1 MSEAATLST
10 GDARRVG
17 AIRIAIGFVQG
28 LALWGLTEAEKHHA
42 WPSTEV
48 GLFGALFMAVALT
61 PFVLLGG
68 LTTLQRRSLAVWGLF
83 AAAVLAGIG
92 LYDAVRRA
100 EPASGFGYSGGILL
114 FVAAGLFV
122 AHHLVEGGDAERR
135 LIARYPRYFDV
146 AWKHGVQIVL
156 SAAFVGVFWG
166 VLLLGAGL
174 FDLIGVRFVSELIG
188 KSWFVLPA
196 TATMFA
202 AAVHLT
208 DVRSGLI
215 RGVRTVVLTLLA
227 WLLPVLALLAAA
239 FLAALPFTGLDP
251 LWKTRSAAAF
261 LLGAAAVMIVL
272 INAAYQDGE
281 PDGIVPLPLRL
292 AGRLGGLLLAPLVGL
307 AAYALW
313 LRIAQHGLTPDR
325 VVGAALALVGG
336 VYAVGY
342 AWAAIRLGR
351 WMRRVEVTNI
361 AAAFVG
367 LAVLLAVLS
376 PLADPAKLSV
386 NDQMAR
392 LKTGRVTAERFDYDF
407 LRHGGEV
414 YGRRALQTLKAGGG
428 EAGRRAVEALE
439 RKPQWERPQLSVR
452 DVTGR
457 IEVWPAGAQLPESFR
472 AARISQM
479 RGVLPGCLTG
489 PGRCDAAVLDLDGDA
504 RPEVLLW
511 ADGGLYAFAVS
522 RSGEWELAGRY
533 GESCAERLLT
543 QQDFQQGRLRAVEPL
558 WKDLQAGDLRLS
570 MTPNPGI
577 CSGSFAPQP

>member
-28 LALWGLTEAEKHHA
+28 LALWGLVEADKHEV

-174 FDLIGVRFVSELIG
+174 FDLIGLRFVSELIG
-188 KSWFVLPA
+188 KPWFVLPA

-261 LLGAAAVMIVL
+261 LLSAAAVMIVL

-281 PDGIVPLPLRL
+281 PDGIVPLPLRV

-313 LRIAQHGLTPDR
+313 LRIAQHGLTPER
-325 VVGAALALVGG
+325 VIGAALTLVGA

-367 LAVLLAVLS
+367 LAVLLALLS

-392 LKTGRVTAERFDYDF
+392 LKAGKVSADRFDYDF
-407 LRHGGEV
+407 LRNAGEV
-414 YGRRALQTLKAGGG
+414 YGRRALQRLKAGGG
-428 EAGRRAVEALE
+428 EAGRGAARALE
-439 RKPQWERPQLSVR
+439 PPRLAEETPKAPM
-452 DVTGR
+452 R
-457 IEVWPAGAQLPESFR
+457 IFGDIDVWPKGARLPEGFLS
-472 AARISQM
+472 ADLSEAVGELPSCI
-479 RGVLPGCLTG
+479 RGKE
-489 PGRCDAAVLDLDGDA
+489 RCDAAVLDLNSDG
-504 RPEVLLW
+504 RPEVLLRTEE
-511 ADGGLYAFAVS
+511 GLYVFAL
-522 RSGEWELAGRY
+522 RRRGDWALAGEY
-533 GESCAERLLT
+533 GKSCNEYLGT
-543 QQDFQQGRLRAVEPL
+543 KEDFRAGRIRTAPPR
-558 WKDLQAGDLRLS
+558 WKGLQIGSQVLQ
-570 MTPNPGI
+570 MEPNPRE
-577 CSGSFAPQP
+577 CADQFGSQP